1 MDPTLSALVLAI
13 ENQMT
18 PLILNAL
25 AGLACVLV
33 REGETESSPKLY
45 QLVYEHPQ
53 TPTIYLDLA
62 ERWFP
67 DLELPSF
74 QEESEAFGVEDGDET
89 LDQVVGAIQKELT

>member
-33 REGETESSPKLY
+33 REGETERSLELY
-45 QLVYEHPQ
+45 QLMHEHPQ

-74 QEESEAFGVEDGDET
+74 RDKSKESEEKDDGRG
-89 LDQVVGAIQKELT
+89 LDKIVVSILKA